1 MHKNFRK
8 NRKTV
13 RQILNHHFDRFGK
26 CDRIKMLASHL
37 KMSTLC
43 GVNVKLSKSENL
55 NVDDKIIT
63 RAVFKLNKHTY
74 VMDGINIEPF
84 EFTEMVSELLSK
96 LTNK

>member
-1 MHKNFRK
+1 MVTN
-8 NRKTV
+8 
-13 RQILNHHFDRFGK
+13 LN
-26 CDRIKMLASHL
+26 IIPQ
-37 KMSTLC
+37 
-43 GVNVKLSKSENL
+43 KSRRAIELLFNLTGENL